1 MPAVHKADAYFCR
14 MSVIPDKLPF
24 VGTTIFTTMSA
35 LATETGAINLGQGF
49 PDFSMSPVLTD
60 LVCQA
65 MRDQHNQYA
74 PMAGW
79 LPLREAIAEKI
90 DFLYGARVNPATEI
104 TITPGGTYAIYTA
117 LTCLLQPGDEVIVF
131 EPAYDSYIPNIVVN
145 GAKPVLIPLTD
156 QFRIPWQQVTAAITE
171 RTRAIIINS
180 PHNPTGTILHD
191 DDIAALQ
198 QLIQDHPLYIIS
210 DEVYEHLV
218 FDQQPHRSILAHPV
232 LRARAFVCFS
242 FGKTYHCTGWKIGY
256 AVAPPAL
263 SSLFRKLHQFNCFSC
278 HTPVQVALATYL
290 QHREAYLELG
300 KTMQA
305 KRDYFLSLLQNSR
318 FDFLHSSGSYFI
330 CARYHRINDWNDA
343 AFAEWLTR
351 QHGVA
356 TIPLSAFY
364 QQKTDSKLIR
374 FCFAKA
380 DSTLELAAKKLCA
393 V

>member
-1 MPAVHKADAYFCR
+1 MREFVSHKAAQFKE
-14 MSVIPDKLPF
+14 SVIRE
-24 VGTTIFTTMSA
+24 MSRVA
-35 LATETGAINLGQGF
+35 AKHKAVNLAQGF
-49 PDFSMSPVLTD
+49 PDFPAPPEIKDAACRAIMNN
-60 LVCQA
+60 
-65 MRDQHNQYA
+65 HNQYA
-74 PMAGW
+74 ITWGTKSLRDGIVAKTLRDYGVQLDPETNLTVCCGATEGMIASLMAT
-79 LPLREAIAEKI
+79 
-90 DFLYGARVNPATEI
+90 VNPGE
-104 TITPGGTYAIYTA
+104 
-117 LTCLLQPGDEVIVF
+117 EVVVF
-131 EPAYDSYIPNIVVN
+131 EPFYENYGPDAILC
-145 GAKPVLIPLTD
+145 GATPRFVSLNPPEFSFDRAEL
-156 QFRIPWQQVTAAITE
+156 AAAFNDK
-171 RTRAIIINS
+171 TRAIIINS
-180 PHNPTGTILHD
+180 PHNPTGTILQD

-198 QLIQDHPLYIIS
+198 QLVQQHPLYIIS

-263 SSLFRKLHQFNCFSC
+263 SNLFRKLHQFNCFSC

-290 QHREAYLELG
+290 QQQEAYLELG